1 MEQGPDGTGNV
12 FVLSS
17 AAWRPQRPAG
27 APTGGALDQVG
38 RWPTWELTI
47 TGSGGGS
54 TPTGLFAKKVVAH
67 LQKLMSADLWLAG
80 ASSTG

>member
-1 MEQGPDGTGNV
+1 MPSNGSQEHLAPST
-12 FVLSS
+12 
-17 AAWRPQRPAG
+17 G

-54 TPTGLFAKKVVAH
+54 TPTGIFAKKVVAH
-67 LQKLMSADLWLAG
+67 LQKLLSAFQWLAG
-80 ASSTG
+80 APSTG

>member
-27 APTGGALDQVG
+27 APTGGALLDQAG
-38 RWPTWELTI
+38 RCLPTWELAI
-47 TGSGGGS
+47 R
-54 TPTGLFAKKVVAH
+54 
-67 LQKLMSADLWLAG
+67 G
-80 ASSTG
+80 APSTG